1 MCIYNIAFHCMMLQ
15 QFNNS
20 TILYHYVSIYI
31 LPTTTLDASVVEE
44 NGRPR
49 FPTSSKKL
57 DTFHTKSPCGKVEAT
72 MVVQLKEVE
81 FSLATLAVLG
91 PNITVGKLLIVFLNI
106 KINRTC

>member
-1 MCIYNIAFHCMMLQ
+1 MYL
-15 QFNNS
+15 
-20 TILYHYVSIYI
+20 YI

-91 PNITVGKLLIVFLNI
+91 PNITVGKLLIVFLKI